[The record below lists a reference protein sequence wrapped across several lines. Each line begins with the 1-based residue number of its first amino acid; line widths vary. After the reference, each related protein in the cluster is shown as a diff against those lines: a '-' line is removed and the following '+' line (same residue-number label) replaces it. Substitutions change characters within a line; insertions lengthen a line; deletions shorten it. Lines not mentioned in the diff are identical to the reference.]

1 MASLNERLG
10 RLEERTNPGWVPDPE
25 QVIGTSAVIK
35 SMDSYRRE
43 ADGWPSDP
51 ANEFTEEE
59 LAWNRKATRNFLPY
73 LLGER
78 EISHPSHWDHLDH
91 LILETKAEIKQL
103 DLEDAR

>member
-10 RLEERTNPGWVPDPE
+10 RLEARTKPGWVPDPE

-43 ADGWPSDP
+43 ADGWPPDP

-73 LLGER
+73 LQGER
-78 EISHPSHWDHLDH
+78 ERSHPTHWEHLDE
-91 LILETKAEIKQL
+91 LIEEAKEDIRKL
-103 DLEDAR
+103 DQEDEA